1 MPFGGTYSII
11 IDSIVFG
18 LILYAA
24 WENYRYERAIA
35 YELVELESFLTKET
49 NYQTFTKE
57 SEKYEEEVFED
68 EVYEQDSAKG
78 ILCDVEWIYGN
89 EWEIAVFIS
98 ADNPKHQVFL
108 LEHTTE
114 NLWRSI
120 DDKGLYRKDITSFSS
135 EERSLLFEPT
145 KQKKPIETEENKV

>member
-1 MPFGGTYSII
+1 MPPYPVALPFGGTYSII

-24 WENYRYERAIA
+24 WENYRYERAIV

-89 EWEIAVFIS
+89 E
-98 ADNPKHQVFL
+98 
-108 LEHTTE
+108 
-114 NLWRSI
+114 
-120 DDKGLYRKDITSFSS
+120 
-135 EERSLLFEPT
+135 
-145 KQKKPIETEENKV
+145 